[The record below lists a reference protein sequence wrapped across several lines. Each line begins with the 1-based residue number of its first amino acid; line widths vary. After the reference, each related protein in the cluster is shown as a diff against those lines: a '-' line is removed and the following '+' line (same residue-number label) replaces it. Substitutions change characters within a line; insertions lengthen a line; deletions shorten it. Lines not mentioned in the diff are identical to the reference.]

1 MHTLLFVDDEPSILH
16 ALRRLFRREDYQVLT
31 ATSGREGLELL
42 KENEVSL
49 IISDQRMPQMIGAE
63 FLAHARTLSP
73 HSIRIMLTGYSD
85 IEAATQ
91 AINEGGIFRYITKPW
106 KDEQLK
112 TTVREGLERYELE
125 DRNRKLTAE
134 LQLKNA
140 ELEQFNV
147 RLEQK
152 VEERTQEL
160 RIAYEENLELTR
172 SLQMKVRELE
182 GKDRI
187 AQHLLT
193 VHSLEE
199 TLELIL
205 DVIAGVLGMDRA
217 IIYLKKEDETKPVA
231 GIGVDGT
238 GSISTT
244 DQLIEVGITPIQQ
257 QAFDTVEATLEPT
270 SIANMEGSYLSSF
283 AVVPILRGDELLG
296 LIEVSKQPPTL
307 PIADEE
313 LQTLASF
320 ALQSA
325 VAVSDAQVHHNFDIW
340 QDRLDTIMG
349 DVEELEE
356 LIS

>member
-1 MHTLLFVDDEPSILH
+1 MHTLLFVDDELGVLH

-31 ATSGREGLELL
+31 ATSGREGLDLL
-42 KENEVSL
+42 KKNEVSL

-63 FLAHARTLSP
+63 FLAHARALSP
-73 HSIRIMLTGYSD
+73 YSIRIMLTGYSD

-106 KDEQLK
+106 EDEQLRA
-112 TTVREGLERYELE
+112 TVREGLERYELE
-125 DRNRKLTAE
+125 DRNRILTAE

-147 RLEQK
+147 QLEQR
-152 VEERTQEL
+152 VDERTQEL
-160 RIAYEENLELTR
+160 RTAYEQNLALTR

-182 GKDRI
+182 GRDRI

-205 DVIAGVLGMDRA
+205 EVITDVLEMDRA
-217 IIYLKKEDETKPVA
+217 VIYLKKEDETKPVA

-238 GSISTT
+238 RSMSTT
-244 DQLIEVGITPIQQ
+244 DQLVGAEITPIQR
-257 QAFDTVEATLEPT
+257 QAFDTVQATLEPT
-270 SIANMEGSYLSSF
+270 RVADMEGYSLPSF

-296 LIEVSKQPPTL
+296 LIEVGKQPPTL

-325 VAVSDAQVHHNFDIW
+325 VAVSDAQAHQNFSIW
-340 QDRLDTIMG
+340 QDRLDTIMD
-349 DVEELEE
+349 DVEELDE